1 MTSQSGHDV
10 IRRSLNIAYHNRQSI
25 IFQTWG
31 RTLLYLFPVWR
42 FINLCL
48 VHFRQFSLILAKI
61 YKNKQLH
68 DVIKGS

>member
-10 IRRSLNIAYHNRQSI
+10 IRRSLNIAYATRQSI

-31 RTLLYLFPVWR
+31 RKLLYLFPVWKYT
-42 FINLCL
+42 NLCF
-48 VHFRQFSLILAKI
+48 VDFRQLQLKFTKI
-61 YKNKQLH
+61 CKNEKLH

>member
-10 IRRSLNIAYHNRQSI
+10 IRRSLNIAYAKRQSI

-31 RTLLYLFPVWR
+31 QKLLYLFPVWK
-42 FINLCL
+42 FINLCY
-48 VHFRQFSLILAKI
+48 VDFRQFELKFPKRS
-61 YKNKQLH
+61 KNDQLD